1 MLAIFLG
8 YLTLLLGF
16 AVLLLPLLVTEL
28 SRPRDAIW
36 GAVILLLGLA
46 VINSSDRLNGSPI
59 AIVVLG
65 ALLISRLGLEILQSR
80 WQQLS
85 SEEKL
90 RFRSIERWTTG
101 ISQIGAIIAAL
112 LGSLGG
118 LSKGF
123 LANPS
128 PKTIKKK
135 WIRPETDKLE
145 GDEAA
150 DKEIPKVSEVSATL
164 KDVAKKQPQETLEGH
179 RASKDS

>member
-1 MLAIFLG
+1 MLNIFIGDLA
-8 YLTLLLGF
+8 LLLSF
-16 AVLLLPLLVTEL
+16 AVLFLPLLVTEL

-65 ALLISRLGLEILQSR
+65 ALLISRLVLEIGQSR

-85 SEEKL
+85 AEEKL

-101 ISQIGAIIAAL
+101 ISQIGAI
-112 LGSLGG
+112 LGAFLGDLGG
-118 LSKGF
+118 LIKGF
-123 LANPS
+123 RANPS
-128 PKTIKKK
+128 PKTITKK
-135 WIRPETDKLE
+135 WVRPETDKVQ
-145 GDEAA
+145 EAA
-150 DKEIPKVSEVSATL
+150 DKAIPKVSEVSESL